1 MKNIVIKADNI
12 SYIYR
17 TDNEKTQGSPAVKNL
32 NVQIEDGEFV
42 AVIGR
47 NGSGKSTFARLLN
60 ALIVPSDGV
69 LYITN
74 MRTDSEKDIMHIRQT
89 VGMVFQNPENQFV
102 AASVEEDVAFGP
114 ENLGVPPVEIVER
127 VSEALKD
134 VGMEEYREY
143 APHNLSGGQK
153 QRVAIAR
160 ALATEPKVLL
170 CDEITSALDPNT
182 TRSILELLQS
192 INRKLGVT
200 ILMIT
205 HEMEVIEQIC
215 HRVAV
220 INDGMVVEMGE
231 VREVFVRPRSETAR
245 QLILPKGGEIRRMT
259 GKKCL
264 RIIFDGNSAF
274 EPIISNMTLECRAV
288 VNILYANTKSI
299 EGKAYGEM
307 LLQLP
312 DDELSIKRIL
322 AYLDE
327 KRIYYR
333 EEEINV

>member
-153 QRVAIAR
+153 QRVAIAGI
-160 ALATEPKVLL
+160 LAMRPKCIVL
-170 CDEITSALDPNT
+170 DEATAMLDPVG
-182 TRSILELLQS
+182 
-192 INRKLGVT
+192 RKEVLGVLKRLNEEENIT
-200 ILMIT
+200 IIHIT
-205 HEMEVIEQIC
+205 HHMDEATVA
-215 HRVAV
+215 HRVIV
-220 INDGMVVEMGE
+220 VDDGRIVMDGK
-231 VREVFVRPRSETAR
+231 PSE
-245 QLILPKGGEIRRMT
+245 
-259 GKKCL
+259 
-264 RIIFDGNSAF
+264 IFS
-274 EPIISNMTLECRAV
+274 RV
-288 VNILYANTKSI
+288 
-299 EGKAYGEM
+299 
-307 LLQLP
+307 
-312 DDELSIKRIL
+312 
-322 AYLDE
+322 
-327 KRIYYR
+327 
-333 EEEINV
+333 EEIKALGLEVPQVTELFYELRKSGYDVPLNVLTADEAYEILKDII